1 MLIFHNGRKIAIRR
15 PSSWPVMGARV
26 VMLDERCRGE
36 AWCEV
41 GMNRL
46 RNVLWAMSIA
56 SLAGCSGGPALNAH
70 VETLNNE
77 YRHLEDE
84 MFALQAENQKLCN
97 EVELLER
104 ELERSRG
111 GSYSGGSGLFR
122 RTPRPPARS
131 GSEPGIDLSPP
142 VIEGPGSDMSPSL
155 EPPEISPPSGIPPP
169 RKATPRPSTLNK
181 PLTIEPEMEPAA
193 GGNSGPSIHRPT
205 LDAPPPAMEA
215 PPATDDLPLPPKPKP
230 TSPPEPVDPRVTHVF
245 LNPTLTGGS
254 DFDQRPGDDGL
265 SILIEPR
272 NGKEQFVPQAGAVS
286 VAVIDPAQS
295 GEAARIARWDFEAS
309 AMLQKLQ
316 QAGAADGI
324 HLQLPWPAARPEHS
338 RLRLFV
344 RYETADGRKLQTDRD
359 IHIALPGQFTQ
370 TWTPRA
376 ADKPHHLTPEAES
389 PAAEASAPRAN
400 VVVEPAPPSR
410 AKLLAPPPSLGE
422 LPAEV
427 TRPRTARQPL
437 R

>member
-1 MLIFHNGRKIAIRR
+1 
-15 PSSWPVMGARV
+15 
-26 VMLDERCRGE
+26 
-36 AWCEV
+36 
-41 GMNRL
+41 MNRL
-46 RNVLWAMSIA
+46 RNVLMAMSIA

-70 VETLNNE
+70 IETLNNE

-111 GSYSGGSGLFR
+111 NSYSEGGGLFR
-122 RTPRPPARS
+122 RNTRPSGRS
-131 GSEPGIDLSPP
+131 SSEPGIDLSPP
-142 VIEGPGSDMSPSL
+142 VIEGPGSDSSPSL
-155 EPPEISPPSGIPPP
+155 TPPDISPPPSGIPPP
-169 RKATPRPSTLNK
+169 RSRTPRPSTLNK
-181 PLTIEPEMEPAA
+181 PLTIEPEMEPAVGEGA
-193 GGNSGPSIHRPT
+193 REESTRDARPLVDPPT
-205 LDAPPPAMEA
+205 IDAPPS
-215 PPATDDLPLPPKPKP
+215 TDDLPQPPKPKP

-254 DFDQRPGDDGL
+254 DFDQQPGDDGL

-272 NGKEQFVPQAGAVS
+272 NGKEQFVPQAGAIS
-286 VAVIDPAQS
+286 VAVIDPAQT
-295 GEAARIARWDFEAS
+295 GAAARIARWDFEAS

-316 QAGAADGI
+316 QSGAADGI

-359 IHIALPGQFTQ
+359 IYIALPGQYSHK
-370 TWTPRA
+370 WTPRPI
-376 ADKPHHLTPEAES
+376 DKSRESASSTPAS
-389 PAAEASAPRAN
+389 PAAASPAPSAGGGL
-400 VVVEPAPPSR
+400 VAEPAPQGSPQVSPPAAPNVAAENHAASPAQQAAAAPASR
-410 AKLLAPPPSLGE
+410 ARLLAPPPALGE
-422 LPAEV
+422 LPAEAAPA
-427 TRPRTARQPL
+427 RPARRSL